1 MLHVQRSMSTRGLL
15 NTRRFAV
22 TLALFGLATSIL
34 PFQAYGHSSSALPA
48 AAQTS
53 APEPEPESEPEPE
66 PSQYRQYPEITR
78 AIFLSY
84 NDINDFIAQ
93 SPKATRVAPP
103 ELTDIAAHGPDV
115 IKVIQG
121 PDCNRDGQVDD
132 RAQCIKAF
140 YQLWLKFNR

>member
-15 NTRRFAV
+15 NTRRFAA

-53 APEPEPESEPEPE
+53 APEPESE